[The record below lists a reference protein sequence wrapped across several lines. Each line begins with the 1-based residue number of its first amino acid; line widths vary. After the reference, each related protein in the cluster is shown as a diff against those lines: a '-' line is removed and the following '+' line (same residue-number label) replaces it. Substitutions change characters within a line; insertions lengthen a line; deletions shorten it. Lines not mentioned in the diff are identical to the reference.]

1 MMGQQI
7 RTKGPVMSDRR
18 NFDIAA
24 ALEEAEARFVAAN
37 PKSARAYEAA
47 KRSMPGGNTRTV
59 LFYPPFPLT
68 LAGGEGCCVTDVD
81 GHRYTDFVTEQ
92 TASLYGHSEPRI
104 QAAVK
109 QALENGITLGGP
121 TGREAELADLLTARF
136 PSLDMVRFTNSGTEA
151 NLLALLTARA
161 VSGKAEILAFDG
173 SYHGSI
179 LSFGPY
185 GRELNAPFPWTLG
198 AYNDV
203 DGTAALIRAKKDTLA
218 AVILEPMT
226 GSGGCICATPEFL
239 AMLREVTAECGV
251 ILIFDEVMTSRLGP
265 GGYQGVCGVTPDM
278 MSLGKY
284 VGGGLTFG
292 AFGGKAAIMERFD
305 PSKPGHLSH
314 AGTFNNNVLTMAA
327 AVTGLREIYTAEKAV
342 AMNEAGNALR
352 ARLNGTLAKHGIAGQ
367 VTGYGS
373 MMMLHLTDEEL
384 TGPADSARVSAAARG
399 LFHLGMIERGFY
411 VARRNMMVL
420 SLPMGDGEFDGL
432 ANAVDDWCGQY
443 KGLFQ

>member
-1 MMGQQI
+1 
-7 RTKGPVMSDRR
+7 MSDRQ
-18 NFDIAA
+18 NFDVSA

-37 PKSARAYEAA
+37 PASAQAHEDA

-59 LFYPPFPLT
+59 LFYPPFPLS
-68 LAGGEGCCVTDVD
+68 LAGGDGCYVTDID

-92 TASLYGHSEPRI
+92 TASLYGHSEPHI

-109 QALENGITLGGP
+109 AALDKGITLGGP
-121 TGREAELADLLTARF
+121 TGREAELADLLTDRF
-136 PSLDMVRFTNSGTEA
+136 PALEMVRFTNSGTEA

-161 VSGKAEILAFDG
+161 VTGKDEVLVFDG

-185 GRELNAPFPWTLG
+185 GRELNAPFPWVMST
-198 AYNDV
+198 YNDL
-203 DGTAALIRAKKDTLA
+203 DGTAEMIRAKKDTLA

-226 GSGGCICATPEFL
+226 GSGGCIRATPEFL
-239 AMLREVTAECGV
+239 AMLRELTTELGI

-265 GGYQGVCGVTPDM
+265 MGYQGVCGITPDM
-278 MSLGKY
+278 MSMGKY
-284 VGGGLTFG
+284 LGGGLTFG
-292 AFGGKAAIMERFD
+292 GFGGKAEIMDRYD

-327 AVTGLREIYTAEKAV
+327 AVTGLRDVYTADKAIAV
-342 AMNEAGNALR
+342 NEAGNRLR
-352 ARLNGTLAKHGIAGQ
+352 ARLNERLAAHGIAGQ

-373 MMMLHLTDEEL
+373 MMMLHLTNEKL
-384 TGPADSARVSAAARG
+384 SSPADSAKVSADARG
-399 LFHLGMIERGFY
+399 LFHLGMIERGYY

-420 SLPMGDGEFDGL
+420 SLPMGDAEFDGL
-432 ANAVDDWCGQY
+432 VDAADDWFGQY

>member
-1 MMGQQI
+1 
-7 RTKGPVMSDRR
+7 MSDRQ
-18 NFDIAA
+18 NFDISA
-24 ALEEAEARFVAAN
+24 ALEEAEIRFVAAN
-37 PKSARAYEAA
+37 PNSAAAYENA

-59 LFYPPFPLT
+59 LFYPPFPLS
-68 LAGGEGCCVTDVD
+68 LAGGDGCYVTDVD

-109 QALENGITLGGP
+109 QALDNGITLGGP
-121 TGREAELADLLTARF
+121 TGREAELADLVTARF
-136 PSLDMVRFTNSGTEA
+136 PALDMVRFTNSGTEA

-161 VSGKAEILAFDG
+161 VTGKPEVLVFNG

-185 GRELNAPFPWTLG
+185 GRDLNAPFPWVMG
-198 AYNDV
+198 EYNQV
-203 DGTAALIRAKKDTLA
+203 DATAELIRAKKDTLA

-226 GSGGCICATPEFL
+226 GSGGCIPATPEFL
-239 AMLREVTAECGV
+239 AMLRQVTAECGI

-265 GGYQGVCGVTPDM
+265 NGYQGVCGVTPDM

-292 AFGGKAAIMERFD
+292 AFGGKAEIMQRYD
-305 PSKPGHLSH
+305 PSQPGHLSH

-327 AVTGLREIYTAEKAV
+327 AVTGLREIYTAERAT
-342 AMNEAGNALR
+342 ALNESGNRLR
-352 ARLNGTLAKHGIAGQ
+352 ARLNESLSRHGIAGQ

-373 MMMLHLTDEEL
+373 MMMLHLSSA
-384 TGPADSARVSAAARG
+384 PMNSPVDSGQVSADARG
-399 LFHLGMIERGFY
+399 LFHLGMIERGYY

-420 SLPMGDGEFDGL
+420 SLPMGDAELDGL
-432 ANAVDDWCGQY
+432 VGAADDWFGQY

>member
-1 MMGQQI
+1 
-7 RTKGPVMSDRR
+7 MSDRQ
-18 NFDIAA
+18 NFDVSA
-24 ALEEAEARFVAAN
+24 ALQEAEARFTAAN
-37 PKSARAYEAA
+37 PKSAQANEAA
-47 KRSMPGGNTRTV
+47 KHSMPGGNTRTV
-59 LFYPPFPLT
+59 LFYPPFPLS
-68 LAGGEGCCVTDVD
+68 LAGGEGCYVTDID

-109 QALENGITLGGP
+109 EALENGITLGGP

-136 PSLDMVRFTNSGTEA
+136 PCLDMVRFTNSGTEA

-161 VSGKAEILAFDG
+161 VSGKSGVLVFNG

-185 GRELNAPFPWTLG
+185 GRDLNAPFPWVMG
-198 AYNDV
+198 EYNDV
-203 DGTAALIRAKKDTLA
+203 DGTAALIRERKDSLA

-226 GSGGCICATPEFL
+226 GSGGCIPATPTFL
-239 AMLREVTAECGV
+239 AMLREVTAELGI
-251 ILIFDEVMTSRLGP
+251 ILVFDEVMTSRLGP
-265 GGYQGVCGVTPDM
+265 AGYQGVSGVTPDM
-278 MSLGKY
+278 MSIGKY
-284 VGGGLTFG
+284 LGGGLTFG
-292 AFGGKAAIMERFD
+292 AFGGKAEIMERFD

-327 AVTGLREIYTAEKAV
+327 AVTGLRDVYTAERAD
-342 AMNEAGNALR
+342 AMNVAGNSLR
-352 ARLNGTLAKHGIAGQ
+352 ARLNETLTRHGIKGQ

-373 MMMLHLTDEEL
+373 MMMLHLSDAPMNS
-384 TGPADSARVSAAARG
+384 PADSGHVSADARG
-399 LFHLGMIERGFY
+399 LFHLGMIERGYY

-420 SLPMGDGEFDGL
+420 SLPMDQAELDGL
-432 ANAVDDWCGQY
+432 VAAADDWCGQN

>member
-1 MMGQQI
+1 
-7 RTKGPVMSDRR
+7 MSDRQ
-18 NFDIAA
+18 NFDVSA

-37 PKSARAYEAA
+37 PNSAQAYEAA

-59 LFYPPFPLT
+59 LFYPPFPLS
-68 LAGGEGCCVTDVD
+68 LAGGDGCHVTDVD

-109 QALENGITLGGP
+109 EALDNGITLGGP

-136 PSLDMVRFTNSGTEA
+136 PCLDMVRFTNSGTEA

-161 VSGKAEILAFDG
+161 VTGREEVLAFEG

-179 LSFGPY
+179 LSFGAY

-198 AYNDV
+198 TYNDV
-203 DGTAALIRAKKDTLA
+203 DGTAELIRAKKDTLA

-239 AMLREVTAECGV
+239 AMLREVTAELGIV
-251 ILIFDEVMTSRLGP
+251 LIFDEVMTSRLGP
-265 GGYQGVCGVTPDM
+265 AGYQGVSGVTPDM
-278 MSLGKY
+278 MSMGKY
-284 VGGGLTFG
+284 LGGGLTFG
-292 AFGGKAAIMERFD
+292 AFGGSKEIMEHFD
-305 PSKPGHLSH
+305 PARPKHLSH

-327 AVTGLREIYTAEKAV
+327 AVTGLREIYTVERAEAIN
-342 AMNEAGNALR
+342 AAGNALR
-352 ARLNGTLAKHGIAGQ
+352 ERLNGTLAKHGVKGQ

-373 MMMLHLTDEEL
+373 MMMLHLTDDEL
-384 TGPADSARVSAAARG
+384 NGPADSGKVPNEARG

-420 SLPMGDGEFDGL
+420 SLPMGEGEYDGL
-432 ANAVDDWCGQY
+432 VDAVDDWCGQY
-443 KGLFQ
+443 KGLFG

>member
-1 MMGQQI
+1 
-7 RTKGPVMSDRR
+7 MSDRQ

-37 PKSARAYEAA
+37 PNSAAAYEAA

-59 LFYPPFPLT
+59 LFYPPFPLS
-68 LAGGEGCCVTDVD
+68 LASGEGCYVTDVD

-104 QAAVK
+104 HAAVRDAMAK
-109 QALENGITLGGP
+109 GITLGGP

-136 PSLDMVRFTNSGTEA
+136 PCLDMVRFTNSGTEA

-161 VSGKAEILAFDG
+161 VSGKSEVLAFEG

-179 LSFGPY
+179 LSFGAY

-198 AYNDV
+198 TYNDV
-203 DGTAALIRAKKDTLA
+203 DGTAATIRAKKDTLA

-265 GGYQGVCGVTPDM
+265 GGYQGVSGVTPDM
-278 MSLGKY
+278 MSMGKY
-284 VGGGLTFG
+284 LGGGLTFG

-327 AVTGLREIYTAEKAV
+327 AVAGLREVYTLEKAE
-342 AMNEAGNALR
+342 AMNAAGNTLR
-352 ARLNGTLAKHGIAGQ
+352 GRLNETLAKHGVRGQ

-373 MMMLHLTDEEL
+373 MMMLHLTDGEL
-384 TGPADSARVSAAARG
+384 TGPADSAKVSAGARG
-399 LFHLGMIERGFY
+399 LFHLGMIERGYY

-420 SLPMGDGEFDGL
+420 SLPMASAEFDGL
-432 ANAVDDWCGQY
+432 VDAVDDWCGQY